1 MKKNLL
7 ILLCAVSLS
16 AWAQTTETL
25 SVSVATSSDDAE
37 ELSVTEQNSE
47 LNAGDL
53 DLASSDLELL
63 DDASWNGT
71 GLTVGVRFR
80 DIDLPKGTV
89 ITSAH
94 IEFVAKSAGADAS
107 ALTIEIEDAAN
118 GATFVNESNNITSR
132 TTTSSSVAW
141 NETQEW
147 TAGEVYQTADLK
159 VLVDEVMGRSD
170 WEEGGSFVFIIS
182 GSAAR
187 NVQSFDGSVAPKL
200 VLEYDPATVVY
211 LPKLVQ
217 PIADQELGT
226 GWDFELDLAPFF
238 SDKDD
243 EIVIEAVET
252 GETALPTW
260 LTLNNGVLSGM
271 NNTAEA
277 VSITVTAN
285 GGAQSISEEFMIT
298 TVTPGAY
305 TLALFHNN
313 DGESHLLAEEVE
325 IDGQTVNVASVG
337 QFKSTLDSMR
347 MQATSRGYNSVML
360 SSGDNFL
367 AGLEYNASVANG
379 VSYDAIALDSM
390 NYDAIDLG
398 NHDFDFG
405 TQALADLINAFQDN
419 KAPYLSSNL
428 GFENVPELKTL
439 QDQGRIKPYTIV
451 TKGGEDIGV
460 IGLTTPLL
468 PTISSPGNTVVS
480 EAIVDS
486 VQKYVDEIEGMGIN
500 KIILISHLQG
510 LSTDLDFVKEV
521 DGVDI
526 VIAGGGDELLANDA
540 QLGAPF
546 KIDPYDTYPIVAQ
559 DKSGDD
565 VYIVTTPGGYR
576 FLGNLVVDFDANG
589 VVTRVYPTN
598 PILVKGSANQGLV
611 DNVETPIENYIGA
624 LATNVIAVS
633 EVALDFRR
641 ESLRVKESNG
651 GNLMADAVLYQAQK
665 DHAGFGVK
673 EPMVAI
679 QNAGGLRI
687 ESEIAAG
694 DFTEDLTYKI
704 AAFDNIVSV
713 VEDIAPEK
721 FLELIEHGI
730 ANTPNADGRFPQI
743 AGFKIV
749 FDPTKDGGSRVKS
762 IELDNGTMIIENGE
776 VAASA
781 PDVTLA
787 TINFTAGGGDGYP
800 FDPLTYKTLGAT
812 YQQALYNYL
821 VSADALN
828 GQILATDYPVDM
840 NERIIEELSEIPPV
854 TALLLDENFDG
865 CDLGLA
871 PGWTSYSVTSNA
883 NWDCSDDGRGA
894 SGNAGDY
901 GIEMNG
907 YGADVASDDWLITPA
922 VELNGGDYYFS
933 FNSMSKWSGPHI
945 EVLYSADY
953 AGGDPSAATWTNFT
967 EAEDVAAQNDSY
979 DYVESGD
986 LEVSGLTGTYHFAFR
1001 YTSTGT
1007 GGGEGTTY
1015 RIDDVKLRAL
1025 NLLYEDFN
1033 DVCTGGNIVPEGW
1046 TLFETETQ
1054 GLTECNST
1062 GYEDDANDFSIG
1074 FNGYGVGAGE
1084 AWLIT
1089 PRLDLSAAEYVLT
1102 FASRDQYSGPDA
1114 QIFYSI
1120 DYVGVGNPNDANW
1133 TELQEGTDAITG
1145 SFQLSGEIDLS
1156 AITAPVYFAV
1166 KYTSLGTSGGESKR
1180 LYFDEFLIQEP
1191 AKIVDQGELTI
1202 SEIQGTV
1209 DETPYLNAI
1218 VKTRGVVTAI
1228 FDAVKPYPEAT
1239 WNSNI
1244 AGFFMQDRM
1253 GDGNP
1258 ATSDGIFVYS
1268 SETVAVGDSVLVD
1281 GQVAEYY
1288 GSTQLGN
1295 VTSVDVLAS
1304 GIELPAPVEIT
1315 LPLASKDEFEA
1326 FESMLVEFS
1335 QELTVTENRNID
1347 IYGELMLSS
1356 GGVLYQPT
1364 QIVDVNDAD
1373 ADMNSADGLSNLT
1386 AVNDYL
1392 AANNANY
1399 VFLDDAR
1406 SGDFQEPYPFVNAEG
1421 YIRAGSKVNNVSGVL
1436 TYSFSQYRVYPTQ
1449 EPMITYEPREEL
1461 SDFTGATV
1469 KVATFNVQ
1477 NFFNGDGQGGGF
1489 PTSRGATTEED
1500 FVKQTQKIVAAIEAI
1515 DADVVGLIEI
1525 ENDADNGFSAMKTL
1539 VDSLN
1544 GRMGASYYDW
1554 VKTGVVG
1561 GDEIKNGFIFKTA
1574 TIALAGDYEILD
1586 NSFDANY
1593 FEDYNRP
1600 GVTQTFEEIATGEKF
1615 TAVINHLKSKG
1626 SGCDAVG
1633 DPNLSDGQGNC
1644 NGTRTMAAGTMASW
1658 LESDPTLSNDN
1669 DVLILGDLN
1678 AYYQEDPIDTLR
1690 SRGFEVLFAEDELTY
1705 YFDGQAGALDYAL
1718 ANSSLVDQVT
1728 ETFVW
1733 HINSPEQYGLTYD
1746 KAGDS
1751 FTPDAWRSSDHDPVI
1766 VGLKLN
1772 ELATATSELAAS
1784 FAAYPNPTTG
1794 LVNFTES
1801 ISGTVYNALGQV
1813 VVVFENA
1820 TSVDLSSFETGI
1832 YHVSSVSGEAVEV
1845 IVE

>member
-1 MKKNLL
+1 MKKNFLL
-7 ILLCAVSLS
+7 LLCAVCLS
-16 AWAQTTETL
+16 AWSQTTETL
-25 SVSVATSSDDAE
+25 KVSVATSSDDAE
-37 ELSVTEQNSE
+37 ELSATEQNSE

-53 DLASSDLELL
+53 DLASSDLELV
-63 DDASWNGT
+63 DDPTWNGT

-80 DIDLPKGTV
+80 DIELPKGTV

-94 IEFVAKSAGADAS
+94 IEFGAKSAGTDAS
-107 ALTIEIEDAAN
+107 ALTINIEDAAN
-118 GATFVNESNNITSR
+118 GATFVNETNNISSR
-132 TTTSSSVAW
+132 TTTASSVSW
-141 NETQEW
+141 DETQDW

-182 GSAAR
+182 GTAAR
-187 NVQSFDGSVAPKL
+187 NVQSFDGSAAPQL

-217 PIADQELGT
+217 PIADQELGVA
-226 GWDFELDLAPFF
+226 WDFELDLKPFF

-243 EIVIEAVET
+243 AIVIEAVET
-252 GETALPTW
+252 GEATLPTW
-260 LTLNNGVLSGM
+260 LTLNNGVLSGS
-271 NNTAEA
+271 NNVAET
-277 VSITVTAN
+277 VSITVKAI
-285 GGAQSISEEFMIT
+285 GGAQSITEEFTIT
-298 TVTPGAY
+298 TVNPDVY
-305 TLALFHNN
+305 TLAIFHNN

-325 IDGQTVNVASVG
+325 INGNTVEVASVG
-337 QFKSTLDSMR
+337 QFKTTLETMR
-347 MQATSRGYNSVML
+347 AQAATRGYNSLML

-367 AGLEYNASVANG
+367 AGLEYNASTANG
-379 VSYDAIALDSM
+379 ISYDAIALDAM

-405 TQALADLINAFQDN
+405 TQALANLINAFEVN

-428 GFENVPELKTL
+428 GFDDVPELKAL
-439 QDQGRIKPYTIV
+439 ADEGRIKPYTIV
-451 TKGGEDIGV
+451 NKGGQDIAI

-468 PTISSPGNTVVS
+468 PIISSPGNTVVS

-486 VQKYVDEIEGMGIN
+486 VQKYVAEIEGMGIN

-510 LSTDLDFVKEV
+510 ISADLDFVKDIE
-521 DGVDI
+521 GIDI

-546 KIDPYDTYPIVAQ
+546 KIDPFDTYPIVAK
-559 DKSGDD
+559 DKSDKD

-589 VVTRVYPTN
+589 NVTRVYPTN
-598 PILVKGSANQGLV
+598 PVLVKGNANQDLV
-611 DNVETPIENYIGA
+611 DRVETPIENYIGA

-633 EVALDFRR
+633 EVAIDFRR
-641 ESLRVKESNG
+641 ESIRAKESNG
-651 GNLMADAVLYQAQK
+651 GNLMADAVLYQAKK
-665 DHAGFGVK
+665 DHAAFGVK

-694 DFTEDLTYKI
+694 NFTEDLTYKI
-704 AAFDNIVSV
+704 AAFDNIVAV

-721 FLELIEHGI
+721 FLELIEFGI
-730 ANTPNADGRFPQI
+730 ANTPSADGRFPQI

-762 IELDNGTMIIENGE
+762 IELDNGTMIIEDG
-776 VAASA
+776 VVVSGA
-781 PDVTLA
+781 PDITLA

-800 FDPLTYKTLGAT
+800 FAPLTYKTLGAT

-821 VSADALN
+821 VNADGLN
-828 GQILATDYPVDM
+828 GQILAADYPFDM
-840 NERIIEELSEIPPV
+840 NERIIEELSEIPPL
-854 TALLLDENFDG
+854 TAVLLNENFDG
-865 CDLGLA
+865 CDVGLA
-871 PGWTSYSVTSNA
+871 PGWTSYSVASNA
-883 NWDCSDDGRGA
+883 NWDCSDDTRGA

-922 VELNGGDYYFS
+922 VELYGGDYYFS
-933 FNSMSKWSGPHI
+933 FKSMSKWSGPHI

-953 AGGDPSAATWTNFT
+953 AGGDPSTATWTNFT
-967 EAEDVAAQNDSY
+967 AAEAAAAQNDSY

-986 LEVSGLTGTYHFAFR
+986 LEISGLTGTYHFAFR
-1001 YTSTGT
+1001 YTSAGT

-1015 RIDDVKLRAL
+1015 RIDDVELRAL
-1025 NLLYEDFN
+1025 NLLYENFN
-1033 DVCTGGNIVPEGW
+1033 ELCTEDKTVPEGW

-1054 GLTECNST
+1054 GLTTCNST
-1062 GYEDDANDFSIG
+1062 GYNDDVNDYSIR

-1089 PRLDLSAAEYVLT
+1089 PRLDLSAAEYKLT
-1102 FASRDQYSGPDA
+1102 FASRDQYDGPDA
-1114 QIFYSI
+1114 QVFYST

-1166 KYTSLGTSGGESKR
+1166 KYSSLGVSGGQSKN
-1180 LYFDEFLIQEP
+1180 LYFDEFLIKEP
-1191 AKIVDQGELTI
+1191 AKVVDQGELTI

-1228 FDAVKPYPEAT
+1228 FDDVKPYPEAT

-1244 AGFFMQDRM
+1244 TGFFMQDRM

-1258 ATSDGIFVYS
+1258 ATSDAIFVYS
-1268 SETVAVGDSVLVD
+1268 TETVSVGDSVLVA

-1295 VTSVDVLAS
+1295 VTSVEVLQS
-1304 GIELPAPVEIT
+1304 DMTLPAPVQMT
-1315 LPLASKDEFEA
+1315 LPLASRDDFEA

-1356 GGVLYQPT
+1356 GGVLYQAT
-1364 QIVDVNDAD
+1364 QMVDVNDAE
-1373 ADMNSADGLSNLT
+1373 ANLNSADGLSNLT

-1406 SGDFQEPYPFVNAEG
+1406 SGDLQAPYPFVNEEG
-1421 YIRAGSKVNNVSGVL
+1421 YIRAGSKVNNVLGVL
-1436 TYSFSQYRVYPTQ
+1436 TYAFSQYRVYPTQ
-1449 EPMITYEPREEL
+1449 KPMITYEPRETL

-1489 PTSRGATTEED
+1489 PTSRGATTVEN
-1500 FVKQTQKIVAAIEAI
+1500 FIKQTQKIVAAIEAI

-1544 GRMGASYYDW
+1544 GRMGSSYYDF

-1561 GDEIKNGFIFKTA
+1561 DDEIKNGFIYKTA
-1574 TIALAGDYEILD
+1574 TISLAGDYEILD

-1615 TAVINHLKSKG
+1615 TAIINHLKSKG

-1633 DPNLSDGQGNC
+1633 DPDLSDGQGNC
-1644 NGTRTMAAGTMASW
+1644 NGTRTMAAGTIASW
-1658 LESDPTLSNDN
+1658 LESDPTLSGDD
-1669 DVLILGDLN
+1669 DVLVLGDLN

-1690 SRGFEVLFAEDELTY
+1690 SRGFEVLFAEDELSY
-1705 YFDGQAGALDYAL
+1705 YYDGQAGTLDYAL
-1718 ANSSLVDQVT
+1718 ANSTLADQVT
-1728 ETFVW
+1728 ETIVW

-1746 KAGDS
+1746 KAGDN

-1772 ELATATSELAAS
+1772 ELATAISENKAS
-1784 FAAYPNPTTG
+1784 FEAYPNPTSG
-1794 LVNFTES
+1794 VVNFSEA
-1801 ISGTVYNALGQV
+1801 ISGAVYNALGQV
-1813 VVVFENA
+1813 EFTFVQA
-1820 TSVDLSSFETGI
+1820 TILDLSNLGTGI
-1832 YHVSSVSGEAVEV
+1832 YHVSTLEGESLEV